1 METTTIKIQVI
12 LGSIREGRFGDKP
25 AHFVLG
31 EVQKLSGVVAELVD
45 LRDYPLPLF
54 HDAVSPSMS
63 GGNYGTEEAKK
74 FAAKIGEA
82 DAYIIVTPEYNH
94 GYPGALKN
102 ALDSIFFE
110 WNNKPVAFVAY
121 GGAGGA
127 RSVEQLRQ
135 VAIELQM
142 APIRFAVHIFWD
154 MYMKVVKE
162 TAPADPA
169 LFEPIRER
177 TAGMLSQLV
186 LWANTFKTL
195 RVNGS

>member
-1 METTTIKIQVI
+1 METTTIKIQII

-25 AHFVLG
+25 AYFVLG
-31 EVQKLSGVVAELVD
+31 EVQKMPGVVAELVD

-63 GGNYGTEEAKK
+63 GGNYGTEEAKR

-82 DAYIIVTPEYNH
+82 DAYVIVTPEYNH

-121 GGAGGA
+121 GSVGGA

-142 APIRFAVHIFWD
+142 APIRFAVHIPWD
-154 MYMKVVKE
+154 LYMTVVKE

-169 LFEPIRER
+169 FFEPLHEK
-177 TAGMLSQLV
+177 TAGMLQQLFA
-186 LWANTFKTL
+186 WAIALKAL
-195 RVNGS
+195 R